1 MCPVNWVQ
9 RVHHTTIDSRTA
21 LFLHSECKQFVSA
34 HPEVPG
40 RLPSPLP
47 SATTRLCSTS
57 LSLCATDP
65 QWDPLRW
72 SFQLSSSD
80 RRVSALFFCSES
92 LARLCPRILIP
103 PGLKS
108 YIHTNRAWVWSLAH
122 KLRGGSCLSN
132 SKAPDSGFLHGSR
145 RNLCFFFKEK
155 LKYNYFPMVTQT
167 VKTLPAMQET
177 QVQAPGQE
185 DPLEE
190 EMATRSSVLAER
202 IPWTEEPGGATVHG
216 VMRLTLS

>member
-1 MCPVNWVQ
+1 MEVVFP
-9 RVHHTTIDSRTA
+9 TA
-21 LFLHSECKQFVSA
+21 KPQTLVSFMD
-34 HPEVPG
+34 PG
-40 RLPSPLP
+40 GI
-47 SATTRLCSTS
+47 
-57 LSLCATDP
+57 CA
-65 QWDPLRW
+65 
-72 SFQLSSSD
+72 S
-80 RRVSALFFCSES
+80 
-92 LARLCPRILIP
+92 
-103 PGLKS
+103 
-108 YIHTNRAWVWSLAH
+108 
-122 KLRGGSCLSN
+122 
-132 SKAPDSGFLHGSR
+132 
-145 RNLCFFFKEK
+145 FFKEK